1 MQNKENPLPYMLIRL
16 ILDLIL
22 TRKTRC
28 TLLKTSYRSVQ
39 LYIKRQGG
47 AELYK
52 QGHVEK
58 YLSLANP
65 PPPPSDTMHLS
76 KEKND

>member
-16 ILDLIL
+16 IFDLIL

-65 PPPPSDTMHLS
+65 PPLSDTMPLS